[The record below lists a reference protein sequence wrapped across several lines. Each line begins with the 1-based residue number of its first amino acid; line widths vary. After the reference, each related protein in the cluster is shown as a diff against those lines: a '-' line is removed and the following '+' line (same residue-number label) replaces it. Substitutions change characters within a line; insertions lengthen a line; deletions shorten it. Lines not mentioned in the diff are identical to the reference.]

1 MAREELKARDKI
13 VTRMTRE
20 GAVEENLTEGTS
32 ERISKRIK
40 DTQLVTPHDT
50 ETGDIAEE
58 VRKRRQLRPE
68 ELENAEGQAQAEA
81 QAADTVQ
88 EYKQGELPVSDN
100 SVPCVPHSE
109 AAPVPRVDY
118 GKVFADTAVTDK
130 G

>member
-1 MAREELKARDKI
+1 MPGLEVRSMAREELKARDKI

-32 ERISKRIK
+32 ERISKRIE

-68 ELENAEGQAQAEA
+68 ELEM
-81 QAADTVQ
+81 
-88 EYKQGELPVSDN
+88 
-100 SVPCVPHSE
+100 
-109 AAPVPRVDY
+109 PR
-118 GKVFADTAVTDK
+118 GKPKPKHKPQTQCRNTSRESFRSATTLYHRSAFR
-130 G
+130 GRSCPSG